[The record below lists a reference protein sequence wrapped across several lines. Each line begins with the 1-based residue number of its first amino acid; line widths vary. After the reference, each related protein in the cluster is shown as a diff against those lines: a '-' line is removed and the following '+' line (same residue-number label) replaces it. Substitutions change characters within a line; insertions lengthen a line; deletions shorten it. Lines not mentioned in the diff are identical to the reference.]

1 METSLVSVDVGS
13 EKQAYLLLAL
23 EWAPTEL
30 REALAAE
37 ELCLQTLLTPHT
49 GSR

>member
-1 METSLVSVDVGS
+1 MW
-13 EKQAYLLLAL
+13 AL
-23 EWAPTEL
+23 KNKLISSWPWSGL
-30 REALAAE
+30 RLNYVQEALAAE